1 MRRFLIIFLALSF
14 ALSSGAQKKRTSSNN
29 KARTTKTTKKQTT
42 SSVKKGKTA
51 TFSNASIRNLQSQ
64 RAEIQRKIKQQ
75 EQALRANQ
83 ADVKQRLQ
91 NLMLINSEID
101 QRQKS
106 IDGIQQDI
114 THIEGNIDILKSQL
128 KTLEQ
133 QLNDRKAKYIKS
145 MRYMARHRTVQDKL
159 MFIFSAK
166 NLSQMYRRLRF
177 VREYAAYQRA
187 QGEIVKAKQAQVNNK
202 HKQLETVK
210 GHKNVLLYKNKQEHV
225 ALQGKQTEQQQV
237 VQGLQR
243 QQKTIQTIIGQQRQK
258 DAALNAQ
265 IDRMVAQEVAKA
277 RARAAAE
284 AARKS
289 AAAAAAKRRAA
300 ELAQRKAAAEAAAR
314 ENARRIAE
322 AKAKEEQMKAAA
334 RAAAEAQEA
343 AAKENARRIA
353 EAKAG
358 SEEAAKRAAAQ
369 AAARDAAVRQ
379 AKAEQAAREAEAAR
393 EAAERKAVMDKA
405 RDDKEIA
412 DAKKDADDAEKFSS
426 VDRMMNGGFEAN
438 RGRLPM
444 PITGNYRIVSH
455 FGQYNVEG
463 LKGVTLD
470 NKGIN
475 ILGQSGCAARSIY
488 DGEVSGIFG
497 FGGTM
502 VVMVRH
508 GAYIS
513 VYCNLKSVSVHS
525 GQKVSTRQVLGYVS
539 GDNIL
544 QFQLRRETA
553 KLNPE
558 AWLGR

>member
-187 QGEIVKAKQAQVNNK
+187 QGEIVKAKQAQVNDK

-210 GHKNVLLYKNKQEHV
+210 GHKNVLLYKNQQEHV

-243 QQKTIQTIIGQQRQK
+243 QQKTIQTIISQQHQK

-358 SEEAAKRAAAQ
+358 AEEAAKRAAAQ

-444 PITGNYRIVSH
+444 PITGSYRIVSH

-525 GQKVSTRQVLGYVS
+525 GQKVSTRQVLGYV
-539 GDNIL
+539 GADNIL